1 MKKIALV
8 LFALLVCVLS
18 GCAAKRL
25 PSEDIE
31 APVLNAK
38 LIAVLKDPKLAPN
51 TREKYDAIRALIK
64 KVDFEFTRETK
75 TINEY
80 LSPTDAIIDL
90 PEAMDRRITFNYQYR
105 NKYVRLTFFT
115 FREFVVR
122 VDIAEK

>member
-1 MKKIALV
+1 MKTLSLLFVLLSLV
-8 LFALLVCVLS
+8 LA
-18 GCAAKRL
+18 GCAVKRL

-31 APVLNAK
+31 APRLNSQ
-38 LIAVLKDPKLAPN
+38 LIGILKDPQLKAN
-51 TREKYDAIRALIK
+51 SKEKYDAIRALMK
-64 KVDFEFTRETK
+64 KVDFTFTRETK

>member
-8 LFALLVCVLS
+8 LFALLVFVLS

-31 APVLNAK
+31 APVLNAR
-38 LIAVLKDPKLAPN
+38 LISVLKDPKLAPN
-51 TREKYDAIRALIK
+51 TKEKYDAIRALIK

-80 LSPTDAIIDL
+80 LAPQDAIIDL
-90 PEAMDRRITFNYQYR
+90 PEAVDRRITFNYQYR
-105 NKYVRLTFFT
+105 DRYVRLVFSTY
-115 FREFVVR
+115 REFVVR
-122 VDIAEK
+122 VDVIEK